1 MTEEFHARVHA
12 QLKLALLG
20 DCGCHKTLANLEN
33 EARSSGLTGAEI
45 DAALGGRS
53 FEART
58 AAALAFACA
67 IKAGE
72 DGPLELAREH
82 AVRFGV
88 TDQEL
93 RALAE
98 EVKRILA
105 STAR

>member
-1 MTEEFHARVHA
+1 MTEDFYARVQA
-12 QLKLALLG
+12 QLRLALLG
-20 DCGCHKTLANLEN
+20 DCGCHKSLAKLED

-72 DGPLELAREH
+72 DGAIEQARDH
-82 AVRFGV
+82 AARFGV
-88 TDQEL
+88 TDEEL
-93 RALAE
+93 SAVAKE
-98 EVKRILA
+98 AKRILA

>member
-1 MTEEFHARVHA
+1 MTEEFHARVRA

-20 DCGCHKTLANLEN
+20 DCGCGKTLANLEDQ
-33 EARSSGLTGAEI
+33 ARLSGLTGAEI
-45 DAALGGRS
+45 DAALSGRS

-72 DGPLELAREH
+72 DGQIEQAHDH
-82 AVRFGV
+82 AIRFGA
-88 TDQEL
+88 TDEEL
-93 RALAE
+93 FAVAE
-98 EVKRILA
+98 EAKRILA